1 MNFLQVIVNS
11 LPQMAIYSLATIG
24 IVLIFRTTGTTNFA
38 QGLIAT
44 LGTFMTTQMALYAGL
59 PLWLGLIIGM
69 AVAFLMGIFMDVV
82 LIRNARKINA
92 SGKQMI
98 TMGMLLI
105 LSYVIP
111 VIFKNIT
118 SNGNLGNV
126 FESGPLTFKLFGVT
140 LTIARNY
147 VYVII
152 LAILLLAVVFIC
164 LKFTKW
170 GLGVRATASN
180 EVVSQML
187 GINTKVITAFSWAI
201 SGALATIAGVFQA
214 GDGAQGKNYIQKL
227 VEDDGVFALV
237 GNLGTWNIVAAQD
250 YIEESGVPSVYWG
263 TGSSYQYFN
272 PAEGNERYTFPV
284 QPIYNTE
291 GRIMYLRAMQLA
303 SLEGSGVTSVSK
315 IGVIHSSSDDGA
327 SIKAGIEEQRNI
339 NIQTNPDQPE
349 VIFAQI
355 NSTTATELAS
365 QVQLVK
371 DCDVVIIAGN
381 QTYFQAAYTAMQ
393 TADVRKPVITSY
405 VNIAPATVP
414 DEAVDANASDIYG
427 GAWVIIDDSADERQK
442 ADLLRFIAICDWGVE
457 KGIIS
462 RSTADSYLISAYA
475 MSSFIALDVFMTGID
490 RLADKEITREAFLEA
505 MESAPIN
512 VPISGGVNYA
522 NGQRIGLDGMS
533 FVKYVR
539 PTEAGAAAST
549 GTFVNVVGMQSID
562 QILGEL
568 DDAE

>member
-1 MNFLQVIVNS
+1 MLGYHLKKNVKPIVKHPFFAFIVFGLALILLQILSWTAGFPKSSAMSGIATV
-11 LPQMAIYSLATIG
+11 LIYS
-24 IVLIFRTTGTTNFA
+24 IVGFGFTYL
-38 QGLIAT
+38 
-44 LGTFMTTQMALYAGL
+44 LGYAGL
-59 PLWLGLIIGM
+59 ASLGTAGFTGLGAYIVGYFLRETGVPYIVTILVVLAVSIILGV
-69 AVAFLMGIFMDVV
+69 AVGFISLRIEGIF
-82 LIRNARKINA
+82 LRYINEE
-92 SGKQMI
+92 
-98 TMGMLLI
+98 
-105 LSYVIP
+105 
-111 VIFKNIT
+111 
-118 SNGNLGNV
+118 LG
-126 FESGPLTFKLFGVT
+126 GVAKGT
-140 LTIARNY
+140 
-147 VYVII
+147 
-152 LAILLLAVVFIC
+152 
-164 LKFTKW
+164 
-170 GLGVRATASN
+170 G
-180 EVVSQML
+180 E
-187 GINTKVITAFSWAI
+187 
-201 SGALATIAGVFQA
+201 GALGYKLEATTYDDQ

-272 PAEGNERYTFPV
+272 PAQGNEKYTFPV

-393 TADVRKPVITSY
+393 TANVRKPVITSY

-414 DEAVDANASDIYG
+414 NEATSAEASDIYG

>member
-1 MNFLQVIVNS
+1 MIDV
-11 LPQMAIYSLATIG
+11 G
-24 IVLIFRTTGTTNFA
+24 IVGVGT
-38 QGLIAT
+38 
-44 LGTFMTTQMALYAGL
+44 YL
-59 PLWLGLIIGM
+59 PE
-69 AVAFLMGIFMDVV
+69 
-82 LIRNARKINA
+82 K
-92 SGKQMI
+92 
-98 TMGMLLI
+98 TM
-105 LSYVIP
+105 
-111 VIFKNIT
+111 KAA
-118 SNGNLGNV
+118 
-126 FESGPLTFKLFGVT
+126 E
-140 LTIARNY
+140 IARLTNG
-147 VYVII
+147 VWSEDAVIN
-152 LAILLLAVVFIC
+152 
-164 LKFTKW
+164 K
-170 GLGVRATASN
+170 
-180 EVVSQML
+180 L
-187 GINTKVITAFSWAI
+187 GIKQRYLP
-201 SGALATIAGVFQA
+201 GP
-214 GDGAQGKNYIQKL
+214 
-227 VEDDGVFALV
+227 DDGTQEMGAKAALKCLENTGV
-237 GNLGTWNIVAAQD
+237 DPKEIDVILCIG
-250 YIEESGVPSVYWG
+250 EEW
-263 TGSSYQYFN
+263 
-272 PAEGNERYTFPV
+272 
-284 QPIYNTE
+284 
-291 GRIMYLRAMQLA
+291 
-303 SLEGSGVTSVSK
+303 
-315 IGVIHSSSDDGA
+315 
-327 SIKAGIEEQRNI
+327 
-339 NIQTNPDQPE
+339 
-349 VIFAQI
+349 
-355 NSTTATELAS
+355 
-365 QVQLVK
+365 K

-393 TADVRKPVITSY
+393 TANVRKPVITSY

-414 DEAVDANASDIYG
+414 NEATSAEASDIYG

>member
-1 MNFLQVIVNS
+1 MIDV
-11 LPQMAIYSLATIG
+11 G
-24 IVLIFRTTGTTNFA
+24 IVGVGT
-38 QGLIAT
+38 
-44 LGTFMTTQMALYAGL
+44 YL
-59 PLWLGLIIGM
+59 PE
-69 AVAFLMGIFMDVV
+69 
-82 LIRNARKINA
+82 K
-92 SGKQMI
+92 
-98 TMGMLLI
+98 TM
-105 LSYVIP
+105 
-111 VIFKNIT
+111 KAA
-118 SNGNLGNV
+118 
-126 FESGPLTFKLFGVT
+126 E
-140 LTIARNY
+140 IARLTN
-147 VYVII
+147 
-152 LAILLLAVVFIC
+152 
-164 LKFTKW
+164 
-170 GLGVRATASN
+170 
-180 EVVSQML
+180 
-187 GINTKVITAFSWAI
+187 
-201 SGALATIAGVFQA
+201 
-214 GDGAQGKNYIQKL
+214 
-227 VEDDGVFALV
+227 GVFALV

-272 PAEGNERYTFPV
+272 PAQGNEKYTFPV

-371 DCDVVIIAGN
+371 ECDVVIIAGN

-414 DEAVDANASDIYG
+414 NEATSAEASDIYG

>member
-1 MNFLQVIVNS
+1 MKKVLKSVVAVVLCLAMVLS
-11 LPQMAIYSLATIG
+11 LAACGPKYTNGISTEEFTDKKTGVSYKGRIKIGAAIARTGAYSLVGEPYGGFYDLYVRYINEELGGVAKG
-24 IVLIFRTTGTTNFA
+24 TG
-38 QGLIAT
+38 
-44 LGTFMTTQMALYAGL
+44 
-59 PLWLGLIIGM
+59 
-69 AVAFLMGIFMDVV
+69 
-82 LIRNARKINA
+82 
-92 SGKQMI
+92 
-98 TMGMLLI
+98 
-105 LSYVIP
+105 
-111 VIFKNIT
+111 
-118 SNGNLGNV
+118 
-126 FESGPLTFKLFGVT
+126 E
-140 LTIARNY
+140 
-147 VYVII
+147 
-152 LAILLLAVVFIC
+152 
-164 LKFTKW
+164 
-170 GLGVRATASN
+170 
-180 EVVSQML
+180 
-187 GINTKVITAFSWAI
+187 
-201 SGALATIAGVFQA
+201 GALGYKLEATTYDDQ

-272 PAEGNERYTFPV
+272 PAQGNEKYTFPV

-371 DCDVVIIAGN
+371 ECDVVIIAGN

-414 DEAVDANASDIYG
+414 NEATSAEASDIYG

-522 NGQRIGLDGMS
+522 NGQRIDLDGMS

>member
-1 MNFLQVIVNS
+1 
-11 LPQMAIYSLATIG
+11 
-24 IVLIFRTTGTTNFA
+24 
-38 QGLIAT
+38 
-44 LGTFMTTQMALYAGL
+44 
-59 PLWLGLIIGM
+59 
-69 AVAFLMGIFMDVV
+69 
-82 LIRNARKINA
+82 
-92 SGKQMI
+92 
-98 TMGMLLI
+98 
-105 LSYVIP
+105 
-111 VIFKNIT
+111 
-118 SNGNLGNV
+118 
-126 FESGPLTFKLFGVT
+126 
-140 LTIARNY
+140 
-147 VYVII
+147 
-152 LAILLLAVVFIC
+152 
-164 LKFTKW
+164 
-170 GLGVRATASN
+170 
-180 EVVSQML
+180 
-187 GINTKVITAFSWAI
+187 
-201 SGALATIAGVFQA
+201 
-214 GDGAQGKNYIQKL
+214 
-227 VEDDGVFALV
+227 
-237 GNLGTWNIVAAQD
+237 
-250 YIEESGVPSVYWG
+250 
-263 TGSSYQYFN
+263 
-272 PAEGNERYTFPV
+272 
-284 QPIYNTE
+284 
-291 GRIMYLRAMQLA
+291 MYLRAMQLA

>member
-1 MNFLQVIVNS
+1 MIDV
-11 LPQMAIYSLATIG
+11 G
-24 IVLIFRTTGTTNFA
+24 IVGVGTYLPEKTMKAAEIARLTNGVWSEDAVINKLGIKQRYLPGPDDGTQEMGAKAALKCLENTGVDPKEIDVI
-38 QGLIAT
+38 LC
-44 LGTFMTTQMALYAGL
+44 
-59 PLWLGLIIGM
+59 IGEEW
-69 AVAFLMGIFMDVV
+69 
-82 LIRNARKINA
+82 KE
-92 SGKQMI
+92 
-98 TMGMLLI
+98 
-105 LSYVIP
+105 Y
-111 VIFKNIT
+111 
-118 SNGNLGNV
+118 
-126 FESGPLTFKLFGVT
+126 PLTTSACYIQDRIGATNAWGIDVQNRCCEELGGVAKGT
-140 LTIARNY
+140 
-147 VYVII
+147 
-152 LAILLLAVVFIC
+152 
-164 LKFTKW
+164 
-170 GLGVRATASN
+170 G
-180 EVVSQML
+180 E
-187 GINTKVITAFSWAI
+187 
-201 SGALATIAGVFQA
+201 GALGYKLEATTYDDQ

-272 PAEGNERYTFPV
+272 PAQGNEKYTFPV

-393 TADVRKPVITSY
+393 TANVRKPVITSY

-414 DEAVDANASDIYG
+414 NEATSAEASDIYG

>member
-1 MNFLQVIVNS
+1 MVGEPYGGFYDLYVRYINEELGGV
-11 LPQMAIYSLATIG
+11 AKG
-24 IVLIFRTTGTTNFA
+24 TG
-38 QGLIAT
+38 
-44 LGTFMTTQMALYAGL
+44 
-59 PLWLGLIIGM
+59 
-69 AVAFLMGIFMDVV
+69 
-82 LIRNARKINA
+82 
-92 SGKQMI
+92 
-98 TMGMLLI
+98 
-105 LSYVIP
+105 
-111 VIFKNIT
+111 
-118 SNGNLGNV
+118 
-126 FESGPLTFKLFGVT
+126 E
-140 LTIARNY
+140 
-147 VYVII
+147 
-152 LAILLLAVVFIC
+152 
-164 LKFTKW
+164 
-170 GLGVRATASN
+170 
-180 EVVSQML
+180 
-187 GINTKVITAFSWAI
+187 
-201 SGALATIAGVFQA
+201 GALGYKLEATTYDDQ

>member
-1 MNFLQVIVNS
+1 MANILELRDLCVSYGAIDALKSVNISVEEGSIVALLGANGAGKTTTLRTISGVVKAKSGQILLNNEPITNRVPYKIASLGVIQS
-11 LPQMAIYSLATIG
+11 PEG
-24 IVLIFRTTGTTNFA
+24 R
-38 QGLIAT
+38 
-44 LGTFMTTQMALYAGL
+44 
-59 PLWLGLIIGM
+59 
-69 AVAFLMGIFMDVV
+69 
-82 LIRNARKINA
+82 
-92 SGKQMI
+92 
-98 TMGMLLI
+98 LI
-105 LSYVIP
+105 L
-111 VIFKNIT
+111 
-118 SNGNLGNV
+118 NGLTVEENLKVGAYGLKGKEIRVKKSDGNYETV
-126 FESGPLTFKLFGVT
+126 KMSKSQLIKYNFDKVYKLFPILQERKKQQANT
-140 LTIARNY
+140 L
-147 VYVII
+147 
-152 LAILLLAVVFIC
+152 
-164 LKFTKW
+164 
-170 GLGVRATASN
+170 
-180 EVVSQML
+180 
-187 GINTKVITAFSWAI
+187 
-201 SGALATIAGVFQA
+201 SGG
-214 GDGAQGKNYIQKL
+214 
-227 VEDDGVFALV
+227 
-237 GNLGTWNIVAAQD
+237 
-250 YIEESGVPSVYWG
+250 
-263 TGSSYQYFN
+263 
-272 PAEGNERYTFPV
+272 
-284 QPIYNTE
+284 
-291 GRIMYLRAMQLA
+291 
-303 SLEGSGVTSVSK
+303 
-315 IGVIHSSSDDGA
+315 
-327 SIKAGIEEQRNI
+327 EQRNI

-393 TADVRKPVITSY
+393 TANVRKPVITSY

-414 DEAVDANASDIYG
+414 NEATSAEASDIYG